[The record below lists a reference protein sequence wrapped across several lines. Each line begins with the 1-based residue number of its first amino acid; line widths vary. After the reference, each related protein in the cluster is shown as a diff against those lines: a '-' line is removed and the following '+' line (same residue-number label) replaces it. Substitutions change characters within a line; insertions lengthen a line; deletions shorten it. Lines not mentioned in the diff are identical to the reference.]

1 MSTTFDKVNLIML
14 EGVTGYRV
22 VERTEARTGRK
33 AMSQRGRGRGGR
45 LLGKS

>member
-14 EGVTGYRV
+14 EEVTGCRV
-22 VERTEARTGRK
+22 VERTEARTGK